1 MAACP
6 LKSHRYMADIVE
18 KRTTESV
25 SVKNT
30 NRWDTEGWCTDKN
43 RVVRTNASFCP
54 FLHSALCS
62 KALAVRLKRPKHLT
76 AGITSSS
83 SADVIRNV
91 FVLGTATHGTSN
103 LKETRPALRLR
114 ITTKSRNNALGAVYL
129 SAPTSSAPKHEF
141 RTPVRLRDRRPT
153 AMILTAFL
161 SLRLILYFFNAHYER
176 KHKTQTEP
184 GDLHQYVHAALLKSP
199 CCLYSLEYSTSG
211 LLRNCFREDVE
222 P

>member
-1 MAACP
+1 
-6 LKSHRYMADIVE
+6 MADIVE

-62 KALAVRLKRPKHLT
+62 KALAGRLKRPKHLT

-83 SADVIRNV
+83 SADVMRNV
-91 FVLGTATHGTSN
+91 FVLGAATYGTSH
-103 LKETRPALRLR
+103 LKETRSALRPR
-114 ITTKSRNNALGAVYL
+114 ITTKSRCNALGAVYL

-141 RTPVRLRDRRPT
+141 RTPTRLHDRRPT
-153 AMILTAFL
+153 RSDDTDSFPEPTLDLIFSLMPTMRGSTKLKLNAGTCINMSTLRCSGRLVACTAW
-161 SLRLILYFFNAHYER
+161 SIAPPAHLGIAFG
-176 KHKTQTEP
+176 KT
-184 GDLHQYVHAALLKSP
+184 
-199 CCLYSLEYSTSG
+199 
-211 LLRNCFREDVE
+211 
-222 P
+222 

>member
-1 MAACP
+1 
-6 LKSHRYMADIVE
+6 MADIVE

-30 NRWDTEGWCTDKN
+30 NRRYTEGWCTDKN
-43 RVVRTNASFCP
+43 RGVVRTNAAFVHFC
-54 FLHSALCS
+54 SALCP
-62 KALAVRLKRPKHLT
+62 KALAGRLKRPRHLT

-83 SADVIRNV
+83 SADVMRNV
-91 FVLGTATHGTSN
+91 FVLGAATYGTSN
-103 LKETRPALRLR
+103 LKETRPALRPR
-114 ITTKSRNNALGAVYL
+114 ITTKNRCNALGAVYL

-141 RTPVRLRDRRPT
+141 RMPARLRDRRPT
-153 AMILTAFL
+153 RSDDTDSFL
-161 SLRLILYFFNAHYER
+161 
-176 KHKTQTEP
+176 EP
-184 GDLHQYVHAALLKSP
+184 TLDLNRGDLHQYVDAALLTPP